1 LAIST
6 SDRCI
11 GGTLLS
17 YALTLGNRNVS
28 FRSNWNKALLEED
41 GHFMDFLWKEKFD
54 ETFKWSHDISKEN
67 LYGKYLSPG
76 TQNEVVLCC
85 EQEIRENI
93 LN

>member
-1 LAIST
+1 
-6 SDRCI
+6 
-11 GGTLLS
+11 
-17 YALTLGNRNVS
+17 
-28 FRSNWNKALLEED
+28 
-41 GHFMDFLWKEKFD
+41 MDFVWKEKFD